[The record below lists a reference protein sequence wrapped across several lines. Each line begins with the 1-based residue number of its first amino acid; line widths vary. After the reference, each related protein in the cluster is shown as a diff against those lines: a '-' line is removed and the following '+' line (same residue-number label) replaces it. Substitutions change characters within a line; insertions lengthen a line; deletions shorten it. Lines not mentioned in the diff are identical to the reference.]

1 MNEEWLHAD
10 KSTREKVN
18 EEDVADVVSVMSG
31 IPVKRVAE
39 KESTRLK
46 NMLPQLKGDLD
57 LKKKAE

>member
-1 MNEEWLHAD
+1 MEEELKKMNEEWLHAD

-39 KESTRLK
+39 KESTRL
-46 NMLPQLKGDLD
+46 LFSS
-57 LKKKAE
+57 